1 GAPGPRSRVPA
12 TVVRALPWVL
22 AALCACG
29 GARRSM
35 LIQPNQE
42 SLDVRP
48 LSVVLAGD
56 AGAPRAAVIEKS
68 HRVGTIE
75 RKAIGPFEAH
85 TAQGGLVAW
94 IETADR
100 GGGQE
105 LTVVP
110 TSADGAAMADAR
122 VVNPVPQEATAL
134 FVRPTGGTRGGWLVA
149 WSALL
154 DRGESLSIVGI
165 APDGSTRN
173 PAADVQRTTDHIK
186 WADVVPLARGALVV
200 WAEEPPTGAANVLA
214 APVDSDGKPRGV
226 PVRVARS
233 VSGWAA
239 VKTDDGAGV
248 ALVMPVAGDTTGAGS
263 LSWMRL
269 DGDGRPAGAAVVV
282 TPKATVSDGVDAV
295 AIPGGVL
302 FAWTDRRG
310 EDEQVMLATVDAAG
324 KVEGPHRAM
333 DTVGGTELAGLAS
346 GPAGAALLWH
356 EPRGKEREM
365 RTAHVALVS
374 TQGEPSAQPV
384 TALDVGSKVAPE
396 LAATEHG
403 FAVLANARS
412 CVTGESVGACDGPMM
427 PTYVRLDARLTP
439 VQAESLYVS
448 VPREEATLGW
458 SLRCAGDACVALA
471 ATGDNPTPIY
481 TVDLAPRAS
490 PFALPVVRP
499 PPPDAPHVTGV
510 TTVAS
515 GEPYIQVDATTIE
528 RATLLA
534 TLTTAVDTIPKG
546 QTRVRHGA
554 LAVVR
559 AFDAQGRAL
568 AEPTL
573 LTSRGLPV
581 GGVAIAAGGKPD
593 DGAVVAWVA
602 RDADDPQ
609 VHLSHVD
616 ALGKKLG
623 EVQLTHARGDAS
635 DVAVAWAGDGWI
647 VGWVD
652 GRDGN
657 GEVYAVKV
665 DRELNRTGPEQ
676 RITKAPGDAGDVAIA
691 VKGETAW
698 MTWSDPR
705 ESPREGTADV
715 YATTLRA
722 RDAKKTGEDVR
733 VLATAAH
740 SRSPEIVAV
749 GDGALVAWIEDAPSG
764 LDVGGMAMLARLDR
778 LGHVAGVPG
787 PLPMAAKG
795 QATGVSLGVAG
806 DGARAVVVRTAKD
819 DVTLDGMTLRPDGAA
834 GTPWAL
840 LDLDAPGSFEVSTA
854 LTPDAVFFDDVGAGV
869 SDHRVRRAAISW
881 TR

>member
-1 GAPGPRSRVPA
+1 M
-12 TVVRALPWVL
+12 VRALPLAL

-35 LIQPNQE
+35 FIQPNE
-42 SLDVRP
+42 ERLDVRP
-48 LSVVLAGD
+48 LSAVLAGD
-56 AGAPRAAVIEKS
+56 AGAPRAAVVVKS
-68 HRVGTIE
+68 HRVATIE

-85 TAQGGLVAW
+85 GAQGGLVAW
-94 IETADR
+94 IEAADR
-100 GGGQE
+100 GGGQV

-110 TSADGAAMADAR
+110 TSPDGAAMADAR
-122 VVNPVPQEATAL
+122 IVNPVPHEATAL

-173 PAADVQRTTDHIK
+173 AAADVQRTTDHIK
-186 WADVVPLARGALVV
+186 WADIVPLAKGALVV
-200 WAEEPPTGAANVLA
+200 WAEETPTGEANVLA
-214 APVDSDGKPRGV
+214 APVDSDGKPRGM
-226 PVRVARS
+226 PVRVARA
-233 VSGWAA
+233 VTGWAA
-239 VKTDDGAGV
+239 VKTDEGVGV
-248 ALVMPVAGDTTGAGS
+248 ALVVPVAGNTTDAGS

-269 DGDGRPAGAAVVV
+269 DADGRPAGAAVVV
-282 TPKATVSDGVDAV
+282 SPRATVSTGVDAV
-295 AIPGGVL
+295 AIPGGAL
-302 FAWTDRRG
+302 LGWTDRTG

-324 KVEGPHRAM
+324 KVRGPHRAM
-333 DTVGGTELAGLAS
+333 DAVGGTELAALAS

-356 EPRGKEREM
+356 EPRGREREM
-365 RTAHVALVS
+365 RTAHLALVT
-374 TQGEPSAQPV
+374 TQGDPAAQPI
-384 TALDVGSKVAPE
+384 TALDVASKVAPE

-403 FAVLANARS
+403 FAVLAAARS
-412 CVTGESVGACDGPMM
+412 CVTGVTVGACDGPTM

-439 VQAESLYVS
+439 VQAEPLYVS
-448 VPREEATLGW
+448 LPREEAALGW
-458 SLRCAGDACVALA
+458 ALRCAGDACVALA
-471 ATGDNPTPIY
+471 ATGESPTPIY

-490 PFALPVVRP
+490 PFASPEVLP
-499 PPPDAPHVTGV
+499 PPPDAAHVTGV

-515 GEPYIQVDATTIE
+515 GQPFIQLDATTIE
-528 RATLLA
+528 RTTLLA
-534 TLTTAVDTIPKG
+534 TLTTTVDTVPKG
-546 QTRVRHGA
+546 QTKVRHGA

-559 AFDAQGRAL
+559 AFDAQGRPL

-623 EVQLTHARGDAS
+623 EVQLTRARGDAS
-635 DVAVAWAGDGWI
+635 EVAVAWAGDGWI

-657 GEVYAVKV
+657 GEVYAAKV

-698 MTWSDPR
+698 LTWADPR

-740 SRSPEIVAV
+740 SRSPEIVAA
-749 GDGALVAWIEDAPSG
+749 GDGALVAWIEDAPAG

-778 LGHVAGVPG
+778 LGHVVGAPG
-787 PLPMAAKG
+787 PLPVAAKG
-795 QATGVSLGVAG
+795 KATGVSLGVAG
-806 DGARAVVVRTAKD
+806 DGARAVVVRSAKD
-819 DVTLDGMTLRPDGAA
+819 EVTLDAVSLRPDGTA

-854 LTPDAVFFDDVGAGV
+854 LTPDAVFFDDVGASV